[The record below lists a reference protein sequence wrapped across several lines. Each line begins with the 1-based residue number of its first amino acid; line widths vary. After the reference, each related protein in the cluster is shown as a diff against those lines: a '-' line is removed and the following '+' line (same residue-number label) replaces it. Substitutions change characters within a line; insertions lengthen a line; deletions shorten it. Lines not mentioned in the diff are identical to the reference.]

1 MSRLDACWSALK
13 ALNSTILL
21 GKWRLLFLPLVGVKL
36 SIILHIKCWS
46 LYSESYGGNG
56 WNDFIRSRTA
66 TDPNINKN
74 YIKLQWCYGMI
85 VTHPVGIKIELALI
99 SALAFN
105 CFFLL
110 RFLVLVASDTQI
122 NSRSVPA
129 RKKKEEEHHDYD
141 LTFGFHCMLK
151 SFRVLVC

>member
-1 MSRLDACWSALK
+1 
-13 ALNSTILL
+13 
-21 GKWRLLFLPLVGVKL
+21 
-36 SIILHIKCWS
+36 
-46 LYSESYGGNG
+46 
-56 WNDFIRSRTA
+56 
-66 TDPNINKN
+66 
-74 YIKLQWCYGMI
+74 MI

-122 NSRSVPA
+122 NSRSGA
-129 RKKKEEEHHDYD
+129 EKKRRRTPDYD

-151 SFRVLVC
+151 SFRLFVR